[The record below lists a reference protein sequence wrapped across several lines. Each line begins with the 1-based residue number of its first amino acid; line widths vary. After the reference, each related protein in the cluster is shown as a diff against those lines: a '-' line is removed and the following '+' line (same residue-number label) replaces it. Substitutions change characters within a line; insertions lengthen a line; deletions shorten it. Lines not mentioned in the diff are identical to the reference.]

1 MKRIGCLHVLTD
13 TDLQSRFS
21 HVALTQKAIAGG
33 ADTIQFRRKTGS
45 TRDLIA
51 TAAAMRDVAAANGVP
66 LIVNDRVDV
75 ALAAGA
81 DGVHLGQDD
90 LPVRLA
96 REMLGAD
103 RIIGVS
109 AGTLEEARQGFS
121 DGADYV
127 GFGPIYATG
136 SKEDAGAP
144 QGLDRLSEL
153 ARHVAL
159 PVIAIGGI
167 ARDAATDVIRAGAHG
182 VAVISAICCQEDPEA
197 ATRAF
202 VNRIQAARAPAS

>member
-13 TDLQSRFS
+13 TDLQDRFS

-33 ADTIQFRRKTGS
+33 ADTIQFRKKTGS
-45 TRDLIA
+45 TRDLITTA
-51 TAAAMRDVAAANGVP
+51 TAMRDLAAANGVP

-81 DGVHLGQDD
+81 GGVHLGQDD
-90 LPVRLA
+90 FPVKLA

-109 AGTLEEARQGFS
+109 AGNLEEARRGFL

-153 ARHVAL
+153 AQHVAL

-167 ARDAATDVIRAGAHG
+167 ARDAAADVIRAGAHG

-202 VNRIQAARAPAS
+202 VNRIQAAKAPAS

>member
-21 HVALTQKAIAGG
+21 HVALTRKAIAGG
-33 ADTIQFRRKTGS
+33 ADTIQFRRKTGR

-51 TAAAMRDVAAANGVP
+51 TATAMRDLAAANGVP

-90 LPVRLA
+90 LPVKLA

-109 AGTLEEARQGFS
+109 AGNVEEARQGFS

-144 QGLDRLSEL
+144 QGLDRLAEL
-153 ARHVAL
+153 ARRVAL

-202 VNRIQAARAPAS
+202 VSRIQAARAPAS